1 MLIWLSIT
9 PLAIL
14 NGGLREYVLLPRLGA
29 VAFPISEFLL
39 MLCIFIVSYIFIPRL
54 GSADK
59 STYIKMGF
67 LWVIATVA
75 FEFLFGA
82 IERLSLAE
90 MLQAYN
96 ILTGNLWLLIV
107 IFMGFAPTIVA
118 RLKKIIK

>member
-1 MLIWLSIT
+1 
-9 PLAIL
+9 
-14 NGGLREYVLLPRLGA
+14 
-29 VAFPISEFLL
+29 
-39 MLCIFIVSYIFIPRL
+39 
-54 GSADK
+54 
-59 STYIKMGF
+59 MGF